1 MLDIIQLTVLA
12 GLGLAI
18 GFVGGMTGLVLGVLR
33 FPLILSTEISAGMAA
48 GTNIGVSTLGACT
61 AAIRHIRQNNIHR
74 RIFIIMAST
83 GAGGAFLGS
92 LLTNFVSIALLLIVI
107 SIIISYEAFSLIRSS
122 RKEPAAKP
130 EKERQNAILVES
142 IIGFAIGF
150 LGGLVGLVLGSIR
163 LPAMIS
169 VLRTEPR
176 IAVGTNLAASSIMG
190 AAGFIGHLLYGQ
202 VDLVILSVM
211 GPAAMAGAFIGARY
225 TNRFSARTLR
235 MLIGLVLIPVAVAM
249 FMKAISTV
257 NA

>member
-1 MLDIIQLTVLA
+1 MPDIIQLTVLA

-48 GTNIGVSTLGACT
+48 GTNIGVSTFGACT
-61 AAIRHIRQNNIHR
+61 AAVRHLRQNNVHR
-74 RIFIIMAST
+74 RIFVIMAST

-107 SIIISYEAFSLIRSS
+107 SIIISYEAFSIIRGS
-122 RKEPAAKP
+122 RKEQEAKP
-130 EKERQNAILVES
+130 EKEQNAIFVES

-169 VLRTEPR
+169 VLRMEPR

-202 VDLVILSVM
+202 VDLLILSVM

-225 TNRFSARTLR
+225 TNRFNARTLR

-249 FMKAISTV
+249 FIKAISTV